1 MWRWKLIPAA
11 ITAAYGRV
19 GITKLV
25 ESVRPRPADNTEHLA
40 DSLNGSGQIGELFNR
55 INRLL
60 RRDEDALLKD
70 LREVL
75 DATHFDF
82 FQRAVTSTRT
92 QNVQERIVMASNYQ
106 EVGTLTHLFTGI
118 QRKGVPLL
126 EDTEYARAN
135 RKRMVTVAQMQQI
148 AQELHNDI
156 VTTTP
161 DDSDN
166 LEEINSANKLKTLLG
181 NALLSLAFKTVTDTA
196 DIRVLDTFSRSLQ
209 RFSSSYFDDEEE
221 AGAAEYTPIVREWYR
236 HQAYNVEA
244 LANAFECLQL
254 LARANVVELYAAR
267 HECHGPNDNLWTL
280 PAILA
285 QAKLNKV
292 SEVRRHSGFSSSETE
307 AEKTQREQ
315 RDIVD
320 GMSRVIRELTDGVLE
335 YMADCEAS
343 EASEALRDIACGLRI
358 T

>member
-1 MWRWKLIPAA
+1 MLWMRRPLSRWQTWNHRRRCFAFPVQVRKLSSHERRFREALSKA
-11 ITAAYGRV
+11 GDASEYRDKGLEVAMRKFLAGAY
-19 GITKLV
+19 
-25 ESVRPRPADNTEHLA
+25 SADMIASMLEA
-40 DSLNGSGQIGELFNR
+40 CG
-55 INRLL
+55 
-60 RRDEDALLKD
+60 LK
-70 LREVL
+70 RSMV
-75 DATHFDF
+75 DF
-82 FQRAVTSTRT
+82 
-92 QNVQERIVMASNYQ
+92 ERASNYQ